1 MARIQRP
8 GLDYFPLD
16 TDFVR
21 HRAVRK
27 LMKAEGDAAFAV
39 LLMTL
44 SAIYGEQG
52 YYVRADHDFC
62 EDIATEL
69 YDSDADDVER
79 ILRRCVD
86 YGLFHRETFEAHAVL
101 TSAHIQQQYLFC
113 IRRRKPTPLHPD
125 YCLLSPEEAGE
136 WYPREPRRSTRIN
149 VTETPQN
156 VALIPQS
163 KVKESKENLP
173 PLYLPLRETEEQG
186 AEESAEER
194 PGEDVPAG
202 AEAAT
207 PAVPPSDAQGELACE
222 PWLPAEPQA
231 EEEASAWRQTGTPP
245 RCAPPSADDPC
256 GYAPPT
262 PRCRE
267 PEHPGGISRAR
278 TCRNGAKAP
287 RCHVERSEAKSKHLL
302 RHHASPLDCGSVVR
316 QRGFEAATAGFR
328 SSA

>member
-1 MARIQRP
+1 MARIQKP

-44 SAIYGEQG
+44 SAIYGEEG
-52 YYVRADHDFC
+52 YYVRADRDFC

-101 TSAHIQQQYLFC
+101 TSVHIQQQYLFC

-136 WYPREPRRSTRIN
+136 WYPREPRRSMGIN

-202 AEAAT
+202 TEAAT
-207 PAVPPSDAQGELACE
+207 PAVPPSDAQGEPACE

-231 EEEASAWRQTGTPP
+231 EEDAQAWRQTGTPP

-262 PRCRE
+262 PRSQEAQRI
-267 PEHPGGISRAR
+267 GSILQAR
-278 TCRNGAKAP
+278 MRRYETRTL

-302 RHHASPLDCGSVVR
+302 RHYASSIDCGATVR
-316 QRGFEAATAGFR
+316 QRGFEAATTGFR